1 MEDINEQQ
9 ERNRENEFDEK
20 RKALNEAIQQIKYIY
35 FELKKEIENFKN
47 NEINE
52 FKEKYKIIENNSNLV
67 KENSDKIQNLSSELN
82 NLKEGDIPNIL
93 KGLEEIINKKFE
105 DLENNEISE
114 LKEKYFETLGKCQ
127 IFESTSNLI
136 KENSDKI
143 QDLKLE
149 TDNLKLSILGEL
161 GEKINDLDGKYLGTI
176 ENLKNN
182 EISKLDTKYS
192 EVLGKFDNL
201 KDDIIKEKDKRIDD
215 KEKEL
220 QEVKKSNMELNQKL
234 EKEIE
239 DNKNQVDSLNKKL
252 KELEIK
258 DSSSQVKL
266 KNLEEQLTEKKE
278 DIGIK
283 IKELEGLKISNI
295 ELNQKLEKEIE
306 NTKNQAEILNE
317 KIKELEV
324 ENNSNKISL
333 EALKEQMKL
342 KEVEIER
349 KARELK
355 EINILNIELNQKT
368 ETLLKD
374 KEYQVHSLKEK
385 MEKEKIENENLISE
399 LKIKLNNFYDKIEK
413 PYENLL
419 KAITESTKVDTIGNY
434 LGFNN
439 EKGLSKSMILFAL
452 ASDDNL
458 ARKIALFYSERKEIM
473 VEEDFRIVKE
483 VNNIYVN
490 KPWGILYAEAEG
502 PYQSSL
508 LKDRKSSSIYK
519 NFTAMYSPA
528 YRPDENGNSP
538 IKGIVDGK

>member
-1 MEDINEQQ
+1 MEDKEVLENYDNNNNE
-9 ERNRENEFDEK
+9 E
-20 RKALNEAIQQIKYIY
+20 IKKFNDRIDS
-35 FELKKEIENFKN
+35 LKKLISENYKAELLSEIEKVKSNFENLKDTPNLIENLKLEIKTLKEKNIPDILNNLEGIINKKFKDLEN
-47 NEINE
+47 NEINGL
-52 FKEKYKIIENNSNLV
+52 KEKCETIENISNLV
-67 KENSDKIQNLSSELN
+67 EENSDKIQY
-82 NLKEGDIPNIL
+82 LK
-93 KGLEEIINKKFE
+93 
-105 DLENNEISE
+105 S
-114 LKEKYFETLGKCQ
+114 
-127 IFESTSNLI
+127 
-136 KENSDKI
+136 
-143 QDLKLE
+143 E
-149 TDNLKLSILGEL
+149 TDNLKTSILTEL
-161 GEKINDLDGKYLGTI
+161 GEKINGLDKKYLGTI

-182 EISKLDTKYS
+182 EISKLDAKYS
-192 EVLGKFDNL
+192 EILGKFDNL
-201 KDDIIKEKDKRIDD
+201 KDDIIREKDERIDD

-220 QEVKKSNMELNQKL
+220 QEVKETNFKLNQKL

-239 DNKNQVDSLNKKL
+239 DNKNQVDCLNKEL
-252 KELEIK
+252 KELGIK
-258 DSSSQVKL
+258 DSSSQVEL
-266 KNLEEQLTEKKE
+266 KTLKEQLTEKKE
-278 DIGIK
+278 DIK
-283 IKELEGLKISNI
+283 TKVEELEKLKKSNI
-295 ELNQKLEKEIE
+295 ELNQKLEREKES
-306 NTKNQAEILNE
+306 TKNQTEILNE

-324 ENNSNKISL
+324 ENNSNKVSL

-342 KEVEIER
+342 KEIEIER

-368 ETLLKD
+368 ENLLKD

-385 MEKEKIENENLISE
+385 MEKEKIENENLIGE
-399 LKIKLNNFYDKIEK
+399 LKIKLNTFYDKIEK

-419 KAITESTKVDTIGNY
+419 KAITESTKADTIGNY

-439 EKGLSKSMILFAL
+439 KKGLSKSMILFAL

-458 ARKIALFYSERKEIM
+458 ARRIALFYSERKEIM

>member
-1 MEDINEQQ
+1 MEDKEVLENYDNNNNE
-9 ERNRENEFDEK
+9 E
-20 RKALNEAIQQIKYIY
+20 IKKFNDRIDS
-35 FELKKEIENFKN
+35 LKKLISENYKAELLSEIEKVKSNFENLKDTPN
-47 NEINE
+47 LIENLKLEIKTL
-52 FKEKYKIIENNSNLV
+52 KEKNIP
-67 KENSDKIQNLSSELN
+67 DMLN
-82 NLKEGDIPNIL
+82 NLEG
-93 KGLEEIINKKFE
+93 IINKKFE
-105 DLENNEISE
+105 DLENNEING
-114 LKEKYFETLGKCQ
+114 LKEKYETIEK
-127 IFESTSNLI
+127 ISNLVE
-136 KENSDKI
+136 ENSDKI
-143 QDLKLE
+143 QYLKSE
-149 TDNLKLSILGEL
+149 TDNLKASILTEL
-161 GEKINDLDGKYLGTI
+161 GEKINDLDKKCFGTI

-201 KDDIIKEKDKRIDD
+201 KDDIIREKDKRIDD

-220 QEVKKSNMELNQKL
+220 QEIKKYNIELNQKL

-239 DNKNQVDSLNKKL
+239 DNKNQVDCLNKKL
-252 KELEIK
+252 EELEIK

-278 DIGIK
+278 DIK
-283 IKELEGLKISNI
+283 TKVEELERLKVSNI
-295 ELNQKLEKEIE
+295 ELNQKLEIQERDNRSQVE
-306 NTKNQAEILNE
+306 GLN
-317 KIKELEV
+317 KKLKGLEL
-324 ENNSNKISL
+324 ENNSNKAKLVNL
-333 EALKEQMKL
+333 E
-342 KEVEIER
+342 
-349 KARELK
+349 
-355 EINILNIELNQKT
+355 NELNQK
-368 ETLLKD
+368 EFELKELKVFNNTLNEKLEFEKAT
-374 KEYQVHSLKEK
+374 KEDQVHSLKEK
-385 MEKEKIENENLISE
+385 MEKEKIENENLIGE
-399 LKIKLNNFYDKIEK
+399 LKIKLNTFYDKIEK

-419 KAITESTKVDTIGNY
+419 KAITESTKADTIGNY

-458 ARKIALFYSERKEIM
+458 ARRIALFYSERKEIM

>member
-1 MEDINEQQ
+1 MEDKEVI
-9 ERNRENEFDEK
+9 ENYDNNSGEISRLDDRIDKLKNFITKE
-20 RKALNEAIQQIKYIY
+20 YTG
-35 FELKKEIENFKN
+35 ELLKEIENK
-47 NEINE
+47 INFE
-52 FKEKYKIIENNSNLV
+52 
-67 KENSDKIQNLSSELN
+67 
-82 NLKEGDIPNIL
+82 NLKETPNLIKNLNLEIETLREKNIPEIL
-93 KGLEEIINKKFE
+93 KDLEGIINKKFE
-105 DLENNEISE
+105 NLENNEINS
-114 LKEKYFETLGKCQ
+114 LKEKYQ
-127 IFESTSNLI
+127 IIENI
-136 KENSDKI
+136 PNRIEENSDKI

-149 TDNLKLSILGEL
+149 TDNLKTSILKEL
-161 GEKINDLDGKYLGTI
+161 GEKINGLDEKYFGTI

-192 EVLGKFDNL
+192 EVLEKFDNL
-201 KDDIIKEKDKRIDD
+201 KDDIIKKKDKRIDD

-220 QEVKKSNMELNQKL
+220 QEVKETNFKLNQKL
-234 EKEIE
+234 EEEKKKNIE
-239 DNKNQVDSLNKKL
+239 QLDSLNKKL
-252 KELEIK
+252 EDEKERIKELEIK
-258 DSSSQVKL
+258 NSSSQVEL
-266 KNLEEQLTEKKE
+266 KTLKEQLTEKKE
-278 DIGIK
+278 DIK
-283 IKELEGLKISNI
+283 TKVEELEELKKSNI
-295 ELNQKLEKEIE
+295 ELNQKLEREKES
-306 NTKNQAEILNE
+306 TKNQTEILNE

-324 ENNSNKISL
+324 ENNSNKVSL
-333 EALKEQMKL
+333 EALKEQIKL
-342 KEVEIER
+342 KEIEIER

-368 ETLLKD
+368 ENLLKD

-385 MEKEKIENENLISE
+385 MEKEKIENENLIGE
-399 LKIKLNNFYDKIEK
+399 LKIKLNTFYDKIEK

-419 KAITESTKVDTIGNY
+419 KAITESTKADTIGNY

>member
-1 MEDINEQQ
+1 MQD
-9 ERNRENEFDEK
+9 
-20 RKALNEAIQQIKYIY
+20 
-35 FELKKEIENFKN
+35 KEVIEN
-47 NEINE
+47 
-52 FKEKYKIIENNSNLV
+52 YDDNS
-67 KENSDKIQNLSSELN
+67 NSDKDSSRKINKLDFIIDELKN
-82 NLKEGDIPNIL
+82 FITKEYTEELLKEIKIKINFEKLEDTRNLIENLNLEIKTL
-93 KGLEEIINKKFE
+93 KDLEGKINNKFE
-105 DLENNEISE
+105 NLENNEINS
-114 LKEKYFETLGKCQ
+114 LKEKYQ
-127 IFESTSNLI
+127 IIENI
-136 KENSDKI
+136 PNCIEENSDKI

-149 TDNLKLSILGEL
+149 TDNLKTSILKEL
-161 GEKINDLDGKYLGTI
+161 GEKINGLDEKYFGTI

-192 EVLGKFDNL
+192 EVLEKFDNL

-220 QEVKKSNMELNQKL
+220 QEVKETNFKLNQKL
-234 EKEIE
+234 EEEKKKNIE
-239 DNKNQVDSLNKKL
+239 QLDSLNKKL
-252 KELEIK
+252 EDEKKRVKELEIK
-258 DSSSQVKL
+258 DSSSQVEL
-266 KNLEEQLTEKKE
+266 KTLKEQLTEKKE
-278 DIGIK
+278 DIK
-283 IKELEGLKISNI
+283 TKVKELEELKKSNI
-295 ELNQKLEKEIE
+295 ELNQKLEIQERDNRSQVE
-306 NTKNQAEILNE
+306 GLNE
-317 KIKELEV
+317 KLKGLEL
-324 ENNSNKISL
+324 ENNSNKAKLVNL
-333 EALKEQMKL
+333 ENELIQKKS
-342 KEVEIER
+342 EI
-349 KARELK
+349 KELK
-355 EINILNIELNQKT
+355 IFNDTLNEKLESEKSSN
-368 ETLLKD
+368 
-374 KEYQVHSLKEK
+374 EYQVSSF
-385 MEKEKIENENLISE
+385 KEKIEKEKQENKELISE

-419 KAITESTKVDTIGNY
+419 KVITESTKADTIGNY

-458 ARKIALFYSERKEIM
+458 ARRIALFYSERKEIM

>member
-1 MEDINEQQ
+1 MEDKEV
-9 ERNRENEFDEK
+9 
-20 RKALNEAIQQIKYIY
+20 IKNYDD
-35 FELKKEIENFKN
+35 
-47 NEINE
+47 
-52 FKEKYKIIENNSNLV
+52 NS
-67 KENSDKIQNLSSELN
+67 NSDKDSSRKINKLGFIIDELKN
-82 NLKEGDIPNIL
+82 FITKEYTEELLKEIGNRLNFEKLKDTPDLIEKLNQDIKTL
-93 KGLEEIINKKFE
+93 KDLEGIINKKFE
-105 DLENNEISE
+105 DFENNEING
-114 LKEKYFETLGKCQ
+114 LKEKYQTIEN
-127 IFESTSNLI
+127 ISNLVE
-136 KENSDKI
+136 ENSDKI
-143 QDLKLE
+143 QYLKSE
-149 TDNLKLSILGEL
+149 TDNLKSNILREL
-161 GEKINDLDGKYLGTI
+161 GEKINGLDKKYLGTI

-182 EISKLDTKYS
+182 EISKLDAKYF
-192 EVLGKFDNL
+192 EILGKFDNL
-201 KDDIIKEKDKRIDD
+201 KDDIIKEKD
-215 KEKEL
+215 EKI
-220 QEVKKSNMELNQKL
+220 K
-234 EKEIE
+234 
-239 DNKNQVDSLNKKL
+239 
-252 KELEIK
+252 EIK
-258 DSSSQVKL
+258 DINNKL
-266 KNLEEQLTEKKE
+266 
-278 DIGIK
+278 I
-283 IKELEGLKISNI
+283 
-295 ELNQKLEKEIE
+295 QKLEKEIE
-306 NTKNQAEILNE
+306 NTKNQVDNLNKKLEDEKERVKELEIKNSSAQVELETLKKQLTEKKEDIKTKVEELEELKKSNIELNQKLEREKESTKNQTEILNE

-324 ENNSNKISL
+324 ENNSNKVSL

-368 ETLLKD
+368 ENLLKD
-374 KEYQVHSLKEK
+374 KEYQVHSLEEK
-385 MEKEKIENENLISE
+385 MEKEKIENENLIGE
-399 LKIKLNNFYDKIEK
+399 LKIKLNTFYDKIEK

-419 KAITESTKVDTIGNY
+419 KAITESTKADTIGNY

-458 ARKIALFYSERKEIM
+458 ARRIALFYSERKEIM